1 MDVLWNSPQAYK
13 QNICEETV
21 PVKYV
26 KAIRKVLKSSTWAVL
41 NESLSRKCQKNRK
54 TQALRVRVYV
64 GTAKYGLFLTKWT
77 VLLEAWQ
84 CQWGINNE

>member
-1 MDVLWNSPQAYK
+1 M
-13 QNICEETV
+13 

-54 TQALRVRVYV
+54 TQALSLKSASLCRHRQIRIIFDEVD
-64 GTAKYGLFLTKWT
+64 
-77 VLLEAWQ
+77 
-84 CQWGINNE
+84 GIIRSMAMPMGD